1 MVFST
6 KNVKV
11 IISLF
16 IFNLTLCGLYA
27 QDEAHCNKAKLL
39 VNYHPEF
46 RTITSGATDNADIV
60 FHHCKWQIDPN
71 IRFISGQIKTNFVAK
86 TIMSSIE
93 FDLHNDLSVSTIEFR
108 GNSVPFTHSNNLLV
122 ADLQTTLASGTNES
136 ISVTYSGVPPT
147 SGFGSFAQTTHG
159 SPAAGIIW
167 TLSEPYGAK
176 DWWPCKHNLN
186 DKIDSIR
193 IEVTVPS
200 PNKVAS
206 NGILES
212 VAINGGLETYTYVH
226 NYPIAAYLVAFAATN
241 YAFYEDNT
249 IIAGQNL
256 TTENYVYPEDSVTFK
271 SNTSLLHPVMQY
283 FSNTFG
289 NYPFLS
295 EKYGH
300 TQCGFGGG
308 MEHQTNSFVGSA
320 SLGLLTHELAHQW
333 FGDKVTCGSWQDIW
347 LNEGFA
353 SYLTALTYEQGI
365 QSSWW
370 DWKNNVNNN
379 ITSLTNG
386 SVYVPATDTLNT
398 SRVFNSRLTYNKG
411 AYALHMIRWKIGDA
425 AFFSAINNYL
435 NDASIAYKYA
445 KTPQLKQYFE
455 AASGTSL
462 TEYFND
468 YVYGEGHP
476 TYTFT
481 WYQDPTTKVLQVK
494 VNQITSHASVP
505 FFDMKLH
512 LRAQSIGGLAVE
524 DLIFENTSN
533 DQIFYFSMPF
543 DVLSL
548 EFDPDRNV
556 LNARAG
562 LQIIQSATTLP
573 ITLIKFSG
581 KSIAKDNHLEIVMR
595 NSDSEMNKVYLEK
608 SKDGLNFEEIET
620 FYLIQSAENKLSYL
634 DEKVTSS
641 VTYYRLKWKEINA
654 SRYTYSKILNISN
667 SQILEEK
674 IFVYPNPCYKSVNIQ
689 STMQDGINFQ
699 YQIYDLLGKLVME
712 GKGLESKTKLDL
724 SNISNGKY
732 HLIILKKGRIIGTE
746 EIIKQE

>member
-6 KNVKV
+6 KNVK
-11 IISLF
+11 IFFSIF
-16 IFNLTLCGLYA
+16 IFNLAIQGIYGQEDT
-27 QDEAHCNKAKLL
+27 HCNKASFLL
-39 VNYHPEF
+39 NRQLEL

-71 IRFISGQIKTNFVAK
+71 SRFISGQIKTNFIAK
-86 TIMSSIE
+86 TDLSSIE
-93 FDLHNDLSVSTIEFR
+93 FDLHNDLSVSSIEFR
-108 GNSVPFTHSNNLLV
+108 GGSVPFTHSNNLLV
-122 ADLQTTLASGTNES
+122 ADLQTTVASGMNES

-147 SGFGSFAQTTHG
+147 SGFGSFTQTTHG

-176 DWWPCKHNLN
+176 DWWPCKQNLN

-212 VAINGGLETYTYVH
+212 VTPNGGFETYTYVH

-241 YAFYEDNT
+241 YVFYEDNT
-249 IIAGQNL
+249 TIGGQNL
-256 TTENYVYPEDSVTFK
+256 TTENYVYPESVVAFQQ
-271 SNTSLLHPVMQY
+271 NTPLLHPVMQY

-308 MEHQTNSFVGSA
+308 MEHQTNSFVGNA

-398 SRVFNSRLTYNKG
+398 GRVFNSRLSYNKG

-462 TEYFND
+462 TEYFSD

-481 WYQDPTTKVLQVK
+481 WYQDPITKVLQVK
-494 VNQITSHASVP
+494 VNQTTSHPSVG

-524 DLIFENTSN
+524 DLIFENTAN

-543 DVLSL
+543 DILSL
-548 EFDPDRNV
+548 DFDPDRNV

-581 KSIAKDNHLEIVMR
+581 KSIAKNNQLEIVIR
-595 NSDSEMNKVYLEK
+595 NTDPEMSKLYLEK

-620 FYLIQSAENKLSYL
+620 FSLAQSVENKLFFL
-634 DEKVTSS
+634 DEKVNTSVS
-641 VTYYRLKWKEINA
+641 YYRLKWKEINA
-654 SRYTYSKILNISN
+654 FRYTYSKILSISN
-667 SQILEEK
+667 SQIFEEK

-689 STMQDGINFQ
+689 STMQDGNNIQ
-699 YQIYDLLGKLVME
+699 YQIFDLHGKLVME

-724 SNISNGKY
+724 SNIPNGKY
-732 HLIILKKGRIIGTE
+732 HLVILNKDKIIGTE
-746 EIIKQE
+746 EIIKQD